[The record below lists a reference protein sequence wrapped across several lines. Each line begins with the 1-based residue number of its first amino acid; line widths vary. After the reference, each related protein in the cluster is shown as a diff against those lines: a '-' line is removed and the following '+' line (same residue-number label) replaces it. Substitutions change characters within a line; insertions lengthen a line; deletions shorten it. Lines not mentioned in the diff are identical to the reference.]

1 MLSFRYRFGHD
12 RILSY
17 GTRARHDERRRGEA
31 TVDDTD
37 RPDQGIRPFRVEVP
51 QSDLDD
57 LHDRLAR
64 THWPDEL
71 PGVGDEYGVPL
82 GYVRDMAEYWRT
94 GYDWR
99 TWEARFNRYPQ
110 FTTTIDGQ
118 TIHFLHV
125 RSPEPDALPLILT
138 HGWPGS
144 VAEYLDVI
152 EPLTAAGFD
161 LVIPSSPVRR
171 TRPDGTGTAWRRHG
185 PS

>member
-1 MLSFRYRFGHD
+1 M
-12 RILSY
+12 
-17 GTRARHDERRRGEA
+17 
-31 TVDDTD
+31 DDTD
-37 RPDQGIRPFRVEVP
+37 RSDQGIRPFRMEVP

-82 GYVRDMAEYWRT
+82 GYVRDLAEYWRT

-99 TWEARFNRYPQ
+99 IWEARFNQYPQ

-125 RSPEPDALPLILT
+125 RSPEPDAFPLILT

-144 VAEYLDVI
+144 VAEYPRRHRTPDRSRVRSGD
-152 EPLTAAGFD
+152 PVAAR
-161 LVIPSSPVRR
+161 LRLL
-171 TRPDGTGTAWRRHG
+171 RPDARDRMEPVPHG
-185 PS
+185 EGMGRADATPRV